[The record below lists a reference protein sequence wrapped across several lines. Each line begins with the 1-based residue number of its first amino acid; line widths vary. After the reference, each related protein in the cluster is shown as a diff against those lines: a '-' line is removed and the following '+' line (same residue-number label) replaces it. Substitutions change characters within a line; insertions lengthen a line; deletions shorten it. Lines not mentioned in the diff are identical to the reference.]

1 MDTST
6 SESKRKHPVT
16 RNHRSTAPTEASKV
30 PQTMHAAAI
39 DRFGGPDVLT
49 LHTLPVPKVGVG
61 EVLIAV
67 DTAGVG
73 VWDAEI
79 REGSWTPS
87 NRTRFPLVPG
97 TDGSG
102 IIASVGSGVRRFK
115 LDDRAYAYA
124 FDNPKGGFYAE
135 YVAVSAKMAAHI
147 PKPLDLLHAGAI
159 PTTGLTALQGID
171 DALHL
176 KKDET
181 IIINGATGGVG
192 SLAVQFAKLRG
203 ARVFAT
209 ASGEDG
215 IAFARD
221 LGADTVVDRRRD
233 DIAAA
238 AREFA
243 PDGVNAVLALAGGE
257 SLERCLDTLRAGGRV
272 AYPNGIDPEPKKRHG
287 IRIIPYDAVPGIREF
302 DRLGR
307 AVEAANLKVPIAGVY
322 ALSDAAKAHER
333 LAAGHVLGKIVLR
346 IH

>member
-1 MDTST
+1 MDTT
-6 SESKRKHPVT
+6 TTERRTHPVT
-16 RNHRSTAPTEASKV
+16 RDRRSTRSTEASKI
-30 PQTMHAAAI
+30 PETMRAAAI
-39 DRFGGPDVLT
+39 DRFGGPDVLS

-87 NRTRFPLVPG
+87 NRTRFPLVLG

-102 IIASVGSGVRRFK
+102 VVAALGSGVRRFK
-115 LDDRAYAYA
+115 LDDRVYAYA

-135 YVAVSAKMAAHI
+135 YVAVSAKMVAHI

-176 KKDET
+176 KKGET

-192 SLAVQFAKLRG
+192 SLAVQFAKLRA
-203 ARVFAT
+203 ARVLAT

-215 IAFARD
+215 LEFARG
-221 LGADTVVDRRRD
+221 LGADIAVDRRRE

-243 PDGVNAVLALAGGE
+243 PDGVDAVLALAGGD
-257 SLERCLDTLRAGGRV
+257 SLERCLDAVRPGGRV
-272 AYPNGIDPEPKKRHG
+272 AYPNGIDPEPKKRRG
-287 IRIIPYDAVPGIREF
+287 IHIIPYDAVPGVREF

-322 ALSDAAKAHER
+322 ALADAAKAHER

-346 IH
+346 TH

>member
-1 MDTST
+1 MDTT
-6 SESKRKHPVT
+6 TTERRTHPVI
-16 RNHRSTAPTEASKV
+16 RDRRSTRSTEASKI
-30 PQTMHAAAI
+30 PETMRAAAI
-39 DRFGGPDVLT
+39 DRFGGPDVLS

-87 NRTRFPLVPG
+87 NRTRFPLVLG

-102 IIASVGSGVRRFK
+102 VVAALGSGVRRFE
-115 LDDRAYAYA
+115 LDDRVYAYA

-135 YVAVSAKMAAHI
+135 YVAVSAKMVAHI

-176 KKDET
+176 KKGET

-192 SLAVQFAKLRG
+192 SLAVQFAKLRA
-203 ARVFAT
+203 ARVLAT

-215 IAFARD
+215 LEFARG
-221 LGADTVVDRRRD
+221 LGADIAVDRRRE

-243 PDGVNAVLALAGGE
+243 PDGVDAVLALAGGD
-257 SLERCLDTLRAGGRV
+257 SLERCLDAVRPGGRV
-272 AYPNGIDPEPKKRHG
+272 AYPNGIDPEPKKRRG
-287 IRIIPYDAVPGIREF
+287 IHIIPYDAVPGVREF

-322 ALSDAAKAHER
+322 ALADAAKAHER

-346 IH
+346 TH